1 MITARDVA
9 AELGVAV
16 STVGRAMADDPR
28 ISEATKAKVRKVAA
42 RLGYVG
48 NNPAR
53 IMRGGSSK
61 LIGLMIP
68 DVANDFYAA
77 VAQTLSTCVDSQG
90 YGLVLCLT
98 EDDRDREARQI
109 RELVG
114 ARAAGIILV
123 PTARPRRE
131 AKAMLNGIPHV
142 QFLRRRPN
150 LGDIWFGMDDGP
162 AIQAATAYLISQ
174 GHSRIGYIGG
184 TAQLSTGAARARGY
198 RAALDQAG
206 VPFDAALAH
215 LGEPTAAFG
224 EAAIAEIL
232 GSPTPPTALLTGSAH
247 VTLGVIRFLEHAGID
262 TPGQLSLIGF
272 GNTPWFEWWRGG
284 LTAVRPPVNDLATSC
299 GLWFLE
305 NLRSSADGK
314 LSPYTATTNS
324 LLIHRNS
331 VRPAAT

>member
-9 AELGVAV
+9 AELGIAI

-28 ISEATKAKVRKVAA
+28 VSEQMKAKVRKVAD

-48 NNPAR
+48 SNPAR

-68 DVANDFYAA
+68 DVANDFYSA
-77 VAQTLSTCVDSQG
+77 VAQTLSTCVDRQG

-98 EDDRDREARQI
+98 EDDREREARHI

-131 AKAMLNGIPHV
+131 AKAMLSRIAHV
-142 QFLRRRPN
+142 QFLRRVAN
-150 LGDIWFGMDDGP
+150 LGDVWFGIDDAP
-162 AIQAATAYLISQ
+162 AIRAATEHLIAQ

-184 TAQLSTGAARARGY
+184 TAQLSTGAARASGY
-198 RAALDQAG
+198 RAALAKAKIKLN
-206 VPFDAALAH
+206 AALEH
-215 LGEPTAAFG
+215 LGEPTASFG
-224 EAAIAEIL
+224 EAAVAEML
-232 GSPTPPTALLTGSAH
+232 GSAAPPTAILTGSAH
-247 VTLGVIRFLEHAGID
+247 ITLGVIRFLEHAGID

-272 GNTPWFEWWRGG
+272 GEAPWFEWWRGG
-284 LTAVRPPVNDLATSC
+284 LTTVRPPVNDLATSC
-299 GLWFLE
+299 GLWFLD
-305 NLRSSADGK
+305 NLRKSPAGALGHYSS
-314 LSPYTATTNS
+314 STNS
-324 LLIHRNS
+324 QLIHRKS
-331 VRPAAT
+331 VRHCPP